1 MNQKTLQ
8 GSVNM
13 LTKNFEELRVCVAI
27 NNITSDACNISSL
40 ADGEDCMRYMNSK
53 YGIPEILTG
62 ILESFLVK
70 LQPSEA
76 IQFFTSLLDSIACN
90 GKDLTKVSWEFLA
103 SELRNLPKVDSEVQ
117 AAIKGM
123 DLLSEGKPWPD
134 ACQTSQ
140 AASAAS
146 IVSARFVCYSNY
158 NYFANCA
165 AHHSAQAAIRSS
177 FSYFAST
184 SAACVA
190 RAAAE
195 ANCVARAGCDDF
207 YTAYRERQRAILLK
221 FIAEAPTP
229 P

>member
-8 GSVNM
+8 GAVNM

-27 NNITSDACNISSL
+27 NNITSDIYNINSL

-53 YGIPEILTG
+53 YGFPEILTA
-62 ILESFLVK
+62 ILESFLVE

-146 IVSARFVCYSNY
+146 LFSARHSSYD
-158 NYFANCA
+158 YFANCA
-165 AHHSAQAAIRSS
+165 AHYSAEAAIRSS
-177 FSYFAST
+177 FSCYASI

-190 RAAAE
+190 Q
-195 ANCVARAGCDDF
+195 ANCVVRAGYADS
-207 YTAYRERQRAILLK
+207 YTACRERQRAILLK

>member
-1 MNQKTLQ
+1 
-8 GSVNM
+8 M

-27 NNITSDACNISSL
+27 NNITSHIYNINSL

-53 YGIPEILTG
+53 YGFPEILTC
-62 ILESFLVK
+62 ILESFLVE

-90 GKDLTKVSWEFLA
+90 GKDLTKVSWKFLA
-103 SELRNLPKVDSEVQ
+103 SELRNLPKVDPEVQ

-134 ACQTSQ
+134 ASRASQ
-140 AASAAS
+140 AARA
-146 IVSARFVCYSNY
+146 VVCYSNY
-158 NYFANCA
+158 NYFANGA
-165 AHHSAQAAIRSS
+165 AYHSAQAAILSS
-177 FSYFAST
+177 YSG
-184 SAACVA
+184 SAAISATCVA
-190 RAAAE
+190 RAAA
-195 ANCVARAGCDDF
+195 ARLKQRDT
-207 YTAYRERQRAILLK
+207 YTACRKRQRAILLK